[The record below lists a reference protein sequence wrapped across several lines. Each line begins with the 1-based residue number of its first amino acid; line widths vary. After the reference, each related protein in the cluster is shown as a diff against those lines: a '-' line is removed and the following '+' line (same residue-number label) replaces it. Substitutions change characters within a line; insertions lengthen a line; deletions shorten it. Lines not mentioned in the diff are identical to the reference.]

1 MKLAQNRAKLT
12 EIATKGSKPVAKFNF
27 TKKAIEHLVSGEKRA
42 YFYDEQVRG
51 LALAVDPTGR
61 KTFLLYRKVQ
71 GRPERVKIGTFPD
84 MSIEGA
90 RTQAQGMNVVIA
102 QGGNPAQERRA
113 VRAEMTLQELLDT
126 FLLLYAKEHKRTW
139 KNDQWTFDRYLH
151 GWKLKKL
158 SSIRRADVVDL
169 HRHIGRTH
177 GKYIANRVVELL
189 SSMFNR
195 ARRDWGYEGANP
207 AEKISPFKERKRA
220 RFLDGNELPAFFKSL
235 AQEGNET
242 IRDYILV
249 SLLTGGRRGNVESMR
264 WDEIDWTRSEWNISA
279 EKAKADE
286 PITVVLTPA
295 VVEILARRKADS
307 LKASAHEGS
316 EPNEWVFPGV
326 GKTGHLVEPK
336 TAWKRILERARNI
349 EREDWLQANP
359 TKTEKNF
366 AEYKPVPSF
375 TDLRLH
381 DLRRTL
387 GSWQAATGASLP
399 IIGKSLGHSSI
410 QATQIY
416 ARLNLDPVR
425 DAVNKATDAM
435 LIAGNATALLGDG
448 Q

>member
-1 MKLAQNRAKLT
+1 MIARKSGKLT

-27 TKKAIEHLVSGEKRA
+27 TKKAIDLLVSGPKRV

-61 KTFLLYRKVQ
+61 KTFLLYKKVQ
-71 GRPERVKIGTFPD
+71 GRPERVKIGIFPD

-90 RTQAQGMNVVIA
+90 RAQAQGMNVVIA
-102 QGGNPAQERRA
+102 QGGNPAHERRS
-113 VRAEMTLQELLDT
+113 VRAEMTLQELFDT
-126 FLLLYAKEHKRTW
+126 WLLLYAKERKRTW
-139 KNDQWTFDRYLH
+139 KTDQWTFDKYLH

-158 SSIRRADVVDL
+158 SSIRRPDVIDL
-169 HRHIGRTH
+169 HAQIGRKH
-177 GKYIANRVVELL
+177 GKYMANRIAELL

-195 ARRDWGYEGANP
+195 ARSDWGYEGANP
-207 AEKISPFKERKRA
+207 AEKIRPFKERKRS

-235 AQEGNET
+235 AREENIT

-249 SLLTGGRRGNVESMR
+249 SLLTGGRRSNVGSMR
-264 WDEIDWTRSEWNISA
+264 WDEIDWTRSEWSIPA

-286 PITVVLTPA
+286 PITAVLTPA
-295 VVEILARRKADS
+295 VVDILARRKADS
-307 LKASAHEGS
+307 LKASSEERS
-316 EPNEWVFPGV
+316 EPSEWVFPGV
-326 GKTGHLVEPK
+326 GRTGHLVEPK
-336 TAWKRILERARNI
+336 TAWKRILERARGI
-349 EREDWLQANP
+349 EREDWLKANP
-359 TKTEKNF
+359 GKSDKDFTG
-366 AEYKPVPSF
+366 YKPVPSF

-425 DAVNKATDAM
+425 ESVMRAQDAM
-435 LIAGNATALLGDG
+435 LLAGGVAGLLGG
-448 Q
+448 AK